1 MAEKSTGEQA
11 WEGLWIIDRA
21 SSKAE
26 FSVRFLTVARTTGAF
41 GEVGGTIVFDEE
53 TPERSS
59 VEATID
65 VTSIDTGNEK
75 RDEDLLEERFLDA
88 DSFPK
93 MSFESTWV
101 EPEGGHM
108 RVTGDLTIRDVKKEI
123 ELDVRY
129 KGLSTDGSGSQRA
142 AFDAETTLSREDF
155 AVNWGGTAGRA
166 LVGDTV
172 DVKLYLEAI
181 KRGFAGR

>member
-1 MAEKSTGEQA
+1 LAEKSTGEQA

-88 DSFPK
+88 DSFP
-93 MSFESTWV
+93 
-101 EPEGGHM
+101 HM